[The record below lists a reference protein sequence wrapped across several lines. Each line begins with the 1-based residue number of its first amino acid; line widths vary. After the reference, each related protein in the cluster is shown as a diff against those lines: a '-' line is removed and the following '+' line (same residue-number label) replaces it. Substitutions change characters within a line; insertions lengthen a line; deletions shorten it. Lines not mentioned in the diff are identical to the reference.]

1 MNPEVK
7 PAPESMNQLLPF
19 TLDERKWAVDLRVVD
34 RIVPLVEVT
43 PLPKSPEIVLG
54 VIDVRG
60 EIIPVVNLRRR
71 FGLAEVESKLSARL
85 IIARTAKRAVA
96 LPVDSVDGVVERPAR
111 EVMNP
116 GKVVPGTQYLTGFTR
131 LDGDILLIHD
141 LDAFLSL
148 EEENRLT
155 DALGVSETARK

>member
-1 MNPEVK
+1 
-7 PAPESMNQLLPF
+7 
-19 TLDERKWAVDLRVVD
+19 
-34 RIVPLVEVT
+34 
-43 PLPKSPEIVLG
+43 
-54 VIDVRG
+54 
-60 EIIPVVNLRRR
+60 
-71 FGLAEVESKLSARL
+71 LAEVESKLSARL